1 MDQAACVNSISV
13 LDLLDGNISLSSSI
27 SEPNSP
33 SSIPVHISEY
43 RNEKPMLQPM
53 RLPIRKTIRR
63 NNIILQSMDLPVI
76 MNINPRSI
84 YNKTDEFSLLLD
96 QYQADVI
103 MMSESWERDN
113 LPLDELLNLDNYKIL
128 SNVKQRDFKGGK
140 PEILVNEEKYFLKS
154 LCPEPI
160 TLPVG
165 SGCRM
170 CLSAINTKK
179 CKTPN

>member
-1 MDQAACVNSISV
+1 
-13 LDLLDGNISLSSSI
+13 
-27 SEPNSP
+27 
-33 SSIPVHISEY
+33 
-43 RNEKPMLQPM
+43 MLQPM

-103 MMSESWERDN
+103 TMSESWERDN

-128 SNVKQRDFKGGK
+128 SNVKQRGFKGGK
-140 PEILVNEEKYFLKS
+140 PAILVNKEKYKQSTSESSYFFPSFFFIKIKQVILFIAYVIIQILRQDKWFFRSFL
-154 LCPEPI
+154 
-160 TLPVG
+160 
-165 SGCRM
+165 
-170 CLSAINTKK
+170 
-179 CKTPN
+179 